1 MVLRPLFVKRDQVFF
16 QSVCG
21 RCLQEK
27 NDRANGRGWWPGESM
42 DDITTRGR
50 IEPEMALTWVVC
62 PYGHRRVVLREGTE
76 PARNFR

>member
-1 MVLRPLFVKRDQVFF
+1 
-16 QSVCG
+16 
-21 RCLQEK
+21 
-27 NDRANGRGWWPGESM
+27 M